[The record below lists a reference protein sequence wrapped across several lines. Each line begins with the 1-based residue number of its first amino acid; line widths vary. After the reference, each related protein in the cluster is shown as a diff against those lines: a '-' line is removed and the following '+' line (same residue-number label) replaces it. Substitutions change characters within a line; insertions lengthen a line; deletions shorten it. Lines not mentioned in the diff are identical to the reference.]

1 MAEAPAARHVVLI
14 VGGAVSGAEAAAQ
27 FTARGVRCIV
37 VEQNPRPYGKIE
49 DGLPRWHVKLRESE
63 EDKIDQ
69 KLAHPD
75 VLFVPSTKLGKD
87 IMLEELRAWGLS
99 AIVLANGAWRD
110 RPLPVPHADNYVDR
124 GLYYQNPF
132 VMWFNHYIEPGYAG
146 PQYEVPDGTLV
157 VGGGLASLDVVKILM
172 LETVV
177 RALAARGIRAD
188 LYEMERK
195 GVKKV
200 LDGHGLSLQ
209 ALGLTGCT
217 LIYRRRIE
225 DMPVAD
231 PPDGATPE
239 QVARTRATRQKLLNN
254 FREKYLFHFQERL
267 APLAP
272 IPDGDRLAGLR
283 LQRTEIRNGKVA
295 LVPGEEVEIR
305 APLTISSIG
314 SIPEPLPGVP
324 MRGELYPVSDQDTGE
339 MEGLPGVFAIGNA
352 VTGKGNILVSLRHGR
367 KVSQRMLESYLLGEG
382 SGYEE
387 VLAAAG
393 TGAAARVGAVA
404 ERVAAAPRLSPGQ
417 IAAVEGKV
425 RALQARIGFRGS
437 YWDWIAKVRPAR
449 PPKH

>member
-1 MAEAPAARHVVLI
+1 MVEAAPRHVVLI

-27 FTARGVRCIV
+27 FTARGLRCIV
-37 VEQNPRPYGKIE
+37 LEQNPRPYGKIE

-75 VLFVPSTKLGKD
+75 VLFVPCTKLGVD
-87 IMLEELRAWGLS
+87 ITLEELRGWGLS

-110 RPLPVPHADNYVDR
+110 RPLPVPQADDYVDR
-124 GLYYQNPF
+124 GLYYQNPY

-177 RALAARGIRAD
+177 RALAARGIQAD
-188 LYEMERK
+188 LYEIERK

-200 LDGHGLSLQ
+200 LNEHGLTLQ
-209 ALGLTGCT
+209 ASGLTGCT

-231 PPDGATPE
+231 PPENATPE
-239 QVARTRATRQKLLNN
+239 QVERTRATRRKLLNN
-254 FREKYLFHFQERL
+254 FREKYLFSFQERL

-272 IPDGDRLAGLR
+272 IAEDGRLAGLR
-283 LQRTEIRNGKVA
+283 LQRTEIRHGKVA
-295 LVPGEEVEIR
+295 MVPGEEVEIR

-324 MRGELYPVSDQDTGE
+324 MQGELYPVRDQDTGE

-352 VTGKGNILVSLRHGR
+352 VTGKGNILVSLKHGR
-367 KVSQRMLESYLLGEG
+367 KVSQRMLESYLLGEA

-387 VLAAAG
+387 VLAAAA

-404 ERVAAAPRLSPGQ
+404 ERVAAAPRLSPAQ
-417 IAAVEGKV
+417 VTAIEQRV
-425 RALQARIGFRGS
+425 RALQARVGYPGH
-437 YWDWIAKVRPAR
+437 YWDWIANVRPAR
-449 PPKH
+449 PPKG

>member
-1 MAEAPAARHVVLI
+1 MVEAAARHVVLI

-37 VEQNPRPYGKIE
+37 LEQNPRPYGKIE

-75 VLFVPSTKLGKD
+75 TLFVPCIKLGKD
-87 IMLEELRAWGLS
+87 ITLEELRAWGLS

-110 RPLPVPHADNYVDR
+110 RPLPVPHADDYVDR

-132 VMWFNHYIEPGYAG
+132 VMWFNHYSEPGYGG

-177 RALAARGIRAD
+177 RALAARGIQAD
-188 LYEMERK
+188 LYEMERR
-195 GVKKV
+195 GVKRL
-200 LDGHGLSLQ
+200 LDEHGLTLQ

-225 DMPVAD
+225 DMPVAE
-231 PPDGATPE
+231 PPENATPE
-239 QVARTRATRQKLLNN
+239 QAERTRATRRKLLNN
-254 FREKYLFHFQERL
+254 FREKYLFNFQERL

-272 IPDGDRLAGLR
+272 IAEDGRLAGLR
-283 LQRTEIRNGKVA
+283 LQRTEVRNERVA
-295 LVPGEEVEIR
+295 LLPGEEVEIR

-314 SIPEPLPGVP
+314 SIPEHLPGVP
-324 MRGELYPVSDQDTGE
+324 MRGELYPVRDQESGE

-352 VTGKGNILVSLRHGR
+352 VTGKGNILVSLKHGR
-367 KVSQRMLESYLLGEG
+367 KVSQRMLESYLLGEA

-387 VLAAAG
+387 VLAAAA

-404 ERVAAAPRLSPGQ
+404 ERVVAAPRLSPAQ
-417 IAAVEGKV
+417 VAAIEQKV
-425 RALQARIGFRGS
+425 RALQTCVGYPGT
-437 YWDWIAKVRPAR
+437 YWDWIDRVRPAR
-449 PPKH
+449 PPKG